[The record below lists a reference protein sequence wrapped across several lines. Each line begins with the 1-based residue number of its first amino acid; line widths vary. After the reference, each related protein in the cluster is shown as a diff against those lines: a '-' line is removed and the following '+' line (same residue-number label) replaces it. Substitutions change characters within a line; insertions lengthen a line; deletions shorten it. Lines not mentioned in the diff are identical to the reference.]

1 MRNIKLTLEFDGTFY
16 AGWQRQINGIAVE
29 QKVREAI
36 KKLTGEEPDLIG
48 CSRTDA
54 GVHARRYIC
63 SFKTECTIPAVR
75 MKFAL
80 NNILKDDIVVLE
92 SDEVYEEFHA
102 RFSAKGKRYTYT
114 ICNREIPPA
123 IGRNYVY
130 FFKRALNTDNMEAAA
145 DFLVGKHDFS
155 SFKNANSVV
164 RSNVRTIFDLTV
176 SRIGN
181 MVTISVTGDGFL
193 YNMVR
198 IIAGTL
204 IEVGLGDI
212 SPEDMEN
219 ILKSKDRTKA
229 GRTAP
234 ASGLCLEEVFY

>member
-1 MRNIKLTLEFDGTFY
+1 MRNIKLTLEFDGTSY

-54 GVHARRYIC
+54 GVHARGYIC

-92 SDEVYEEFHA
+92 SEEVYDEFHA

-114 ICNREIPPA
+114 ICNREIPAA

-130 FFKRALNTDNMEAAA
+130 FFKRALNTDRMEAATA
-145 DFLVGKHDFS
+145 FLVGKHDFS
-155 SFKNANSVV
+155 SFKNSNSLV

-176 SRIGN
+176 SRIGD

-212 SPEDMEN
+212 SPEDLEN

>member
-54 GVHARRYIC
+54 GVHARGYIC

-92 SDEVYEEFHA
+92 SEEVYDEFHA

-114 ICNREIPPA
+114 ICNREIPTA

-130 FFKRALNTDNMEAAA
+130 FFKRALNTDRMEAATA
-145 DFLVGKHDFS
+145 FLVGKHDFS
-155 SFKNANSVV
+155 SFKNSNSLV

-176 SRIGN
+176 SRIGD

>member
-1 MRNIKLTLEFDGTFY
+1 
-16 AGWQRQINGIAVE
+16 
-29 QKVREAI
+29 
-36 KKLTGEEPDLIG
+36 
-48 CSRTDA
+48 
-54 GVHARRYIC
+54 
-63 SFKTECTIPAVR
+63 
-75 MKFAL
+75 
-80 NNILKDDIVVLE
+80 
-92 SDEVYEEFHA
+92 
-102 RFSAKGKRYTYT
+102 
-114 ICNREIPPA
+114 
-123 IGRNYVY
+123 
-130 FFKRALNTDNMEAAA
+130 
-145 DFLVGKHDFS
+145 
-155 SFKNANSVV
+155 
-164 RSNVRTIFDLTV
+164 
-176 SRIGN
+176 

>member
-1 MRNIKLTLEFDGTFY
+1 MRNIKLTLEFDGTRY

-29 QKVREAI
+29 QRVREAI
-36 KKLTGEEPDLIG
+36 KKLTGEKPDLIG

-54 GVHARRYIC
+54 GVHARRYVC
-63 SFKTECTIPAVR
+63 SFKTESSIPAER

-80 NNILKDDIVVLE
+80 NNILAEDIVVLE
-92 SDEVYEEFHA
+92 SEEAYGEFHA
-102 RFSAKGKRYTYT
+102 RFSAKGKRYTYM
-114 ICNREIPPA
+114 ICNREMPAA

-130 FFKRALNTDNMEAAA
+130 YYKRPLNTDRMEAAA
-145 DFLVGKHDFS
+145 PYLIGKHDFS
-155 SFKNANSVV
+155 SFKNSNSGVH
-164 RSNVRTIFDLTV
+164 SSVRTIYDLAV
-176 SRIGN
+176 SRDGN
-181 MVTISVTGDGFL
+181 IITISVTGDGFL

-204 IEVGLGDI
+204 IEIGLGDI
-212 SPEDMEN
+212 SPDEMKT
-219 ILKSKDRTKA
+219 ILEAKDRSMA

>member
-1 MRNIKLTLEFDGTFY
+1 MRNIKLTLEFDGTRY
-16 AGWQRQINGIAVE
+16 AGWQRQINGVAVE

-36 KKLTGEEPDLIG
+36 KKLTGEEADLIG

-54 GVHARRYIC
+54 GVHARRYVC
-63 SFKTECTIPAVR
+63 SFKTVSTIPAEK
-75 MKFAL
+75 MKYAL

-92 SDEVYEEFHA
+92 SEEAKPGFHA

-114 ICNREIPPA
+114 ILNREMPPA
-123 IGRNYVY
+123 IGRSYVC
-130 FFKRALNTDNMEAAA
+130 FFKRPLDADLMAAA
-145 DFLVGKHDFS
+145 AAYLVGKHDFS
-155 SFKNANSVV
+155 SFKNSNS
-164 RSNVRTIFDLTV
+164 SAHTSVRTIFDLAVERTGDT
-176 SRIGN
+176 IK
-181 MVTISVTGDGFL
+181 ISVTGDGFL

-204 IEVGLGDI
+204 IEAGLGSI
-212 SPEDMEN
+212 SPADVKD
-219 ILKSKDRTKA
+219 ILESRDRNKA

>member
-54 GVHARRYIC
+54 GVHARGYIC

-92 SDEVYEEFHA
+92 SEEVYDEFHA

-114 ICNREIPPA
+114 ICNREIPTA

-130 FFKRALNTDNMEAAA
+130 FFKRALNTDRMEAATA
-145 DFLVGKHDFS
+145 FLVGKHDFS
-155 SFKNANSVV
+155 SFKNSNSLV

-176 SRIGN
+176 SRIGDT
-181 MVTISVTGDGFL
+181 VTISVTGDGFL